1 VPAGTPAVG
10 PGRSELHLYRNHE
23 ALGRANVVTRLA
35 VFEDEAAALR
45 RMASPDYDP
54 AHESCVT
61 TAAAAELA
69 AAGFRES
76 VAAPTETRL
85 VAATPDRL
93 RFRCSGGGGLLV
105 GSDCWYPG
113 WRARIDGR
121 DTPIVR
127 VDHALR
133 GVVLPAGDHEVE
145 FAYVPR
151 PLIAGLFLA
160 PVAFAVLLFAALLL
174 GRRRRRDVA
183 AAAAVAAR
191 ADSPA

>member
-1 VPAGTPAVG
+1 
-10 PGRSELHLYRNHE
+10 
-23 ALGRANVVTRLA
+23 
-35 VFEDEAAALR
+35 
-45 RMASPDYDP
+45 MASPDYDP

-61 TAAAAELA
+61 TAAAAALA

-76 VAAPTETRL
+76 AAAPTETRL

-105 GSDCWYPG
+105 ASDCWYPG
-113 WRARIDGR
+113 WRARVDGR
-121 DTPIVR
+121 ETPIVR

-151 PLIAGLFLA
+151 PLIAGLFIA
-160 PVAFAVLLFAALLL
+160 PAAFAVLLYAALLL
-174 GRRRRRDVA
+174 ARRRRRRNA
-183 AAAAVAAR
+183 AAAIPAR
-191 ADSPA
+191 AAASSPA